1 MQDYHSKGGE
11 SYESLGMEDY
21 SKADEETPYK
31 IQLAD
36 DSSLE
41 LDWNT
46 SHISSPYVWNCT
58 RSYSR
63 NKSRELN
70 YQVF

>member
-11 SYESLGMEDY
+11 SYENLRMEDY

-46 SHISSPYVWNCT
+46 PYISSPYVWNCT
-58 RSYSR
+58 SSYSR
-63 NKSRELN
+63 KKSRELN